1 MATWVIGDIQGCLE
15 AFDALLEM
23 LDPDPGTDRIWL
35 AGDLVNRGPDSL
47 GVLRRAMGMGAEC
60 VLGNH
65 DLHLLAVAQGARPCA
80 ASDTFGPVLA
90 APDRERLLDWL
101 RRRPLLHHDEGIG
114 WTMVHGGLPPDWD
127 LATARR
133 RAAEVEEVL
142 AGERAAAFLAHL
154 YGNEASVEEAAECGW
169 GHLRY
174 TLNALTRIRYVTGDG
189 RLDLSFAGAP
199 ERRPEGLVPWFSAP
213 ARRSPGGTGGLRPLG
228 DPRPRS
234 GDRRTRERPPRGHR
248 VRVGRAADRP
258 RSSVRGGA
266 IGGLPL
272 QHHELVAEGRRRA
285 GREPLALALLPLGR
299 VPFGEPDVAGE
310 VRVDPGEVQAP
321 WLSGSASR

>member
-23 LDPDPGTDRIWL
+23 LDPEPGTDRIWL

-65 DLHLLAVAQGARPCA
+65 DLHLLAVARGARPCA

-142 AGERAAAFLAHL
+142 AGERAAAFLARL

-174 TLNALTRIRYVTGDG
+174 TLNALTRIRCVTGDG
-189 RLDLSFAGAP
+189 RLDLSFAGSP
-199 ERRPEGLVPWFSAP
+199 ERRPAGLVPWFSAP
-213 ARRSPGGTGGLRPLG
+213 ARRSRGERVVFGHWATLDLDPEIAERENVRHVDTGCVWGGRLTALDLQSGAV
-228 DPRPRS
+228 RS
-234 GDRRTRERPPRGHR
+234 VDC
-248 VRVGRAADRP
+248 
-258 RSSVRGGA
+258 RSSTTN
-266 IGGLPL
+266 
-272 QHHELVAEGRRRA
+272 
-285 GREPLALALLPLGR
+285 
-299 VPFGEPDVAGE
+299 
-310 VRVDPGEVQAP
+310 
-321 WLSGSASR
+321 S

>member
-47 GVLRRAMGMGAEC
+47 GVLRRAMRMGAEC

-80 ASDTFGPVLA
+80 ASDTFGPVLE
-90 APDRERLLDWL
+90 APDRERLLGWL
-101 RRRPLLHHDEGIG
+101 RRRPLIHHDEGIG

-133 RAAEVEEVL
+133 RAEEVEEVL

-154 YGNEASVEEAAECGW
+154 YGNEASAEEAAECGW

-213 ARRSPGGTGGLRPLG
+213 ARRSRGERVVFGHWAALDLDPEIAERENVRHVDTGCVWGGRLTALDLQSGAV
-228 DPRPRS
+228 RS
-234 GDRRTRERPPRGHR
+234 VDC
-248 VRVGRAADRP
+248 
-258 RSSVRGGA
+258 RSSTTN
-266 IGGLPL
+266 
-272 QHHELVAEGRRRA
+272 
-285 GREPLALALLPLGR
+285 
-299 VPFGEPDVAGE
+299 
-310 VRVDPGEVQAP
+310 
-321 WLSGSASR
+321 S

>member
-80 ASDTFGPVLA
+80 TSDTFGPVLA

-142 AGERAAAFLAHL
+142 AGERAAAFLTHL

-213 ARRSPGGTGGLRPLG
+213 ARRSRGERVVFGHWATLDLDPEIAERENVRHVDTGCVWGGRLTALDLQSGAV
-228 DPRPRS
+228 RS
-234 GDRRTRERPPRGHR
+234 VDCRSRTTN
-248 VRVGRAADRP
+248 
-258 RSSVRGGA
+258 S
-266 IGGLPL
+266 
-272 QHHELVAEGRRRA
+272 
-285 GREPLALALLPLGR
+285 
-299 VPFGEPDVAGE
+299 
-310 VRVDPGEVQAP
+310 
-321 WLSGSASR
+321 

>member
-1 MATWVIGDIQGCLE
+1 MATWVIGDIQGCIE
-15 AFDALLEM
+15 AFDALLAV
-23 LDPDPGTDRIWL
+23 LDPDPGADRIWL

-65 DLHLLAVAQGARPCA
+65 DLHLLAVAHGARPCA
-80 ASDTFGPVLA
+80 ASDTFGPVLD

-142 AGERAAAFLAHL
+142 AGERAAEFLTHL

-174 TLNALTRIRYVTGDG
+174 TLNALTRIRCVTGDG
-189 RLDLSFAGAP
+189 RLDLSFTGSP

-213 ARRSPGGTGGLRPLG
+213 ARRSRGERVVFGHWATLDLDPQTAERENVRHVDTGCVWGGRLTALDLQSGAV
-228 DPRPRS
+228 RS
-234 GDRRTRERPPRGHR
+234 VDC
-248 VRVGRAADRP
+248 
-258 RSSVRGGA
+258 RSSTTN
-266 IGGLPL
+266 
-272 QHHELVAEGRRRA
+272 
-285 GREPLALALLPLGR
+285 
-299 VPFGEPDVAGE
+299 
-310 VRVDPGEVQAP
+310 
-321 WLSGSASR
+321 S

>member
-1 MATWVIGDIQGCLE
+1 MATWVIGDIQGCFE
-15 AFDALLEM
+15 SFDALLEM

-47 GVLRRAMGMGAEC
+47 AVLRRAMRMGAEC

-65 DLHLLAVAQGARPCA
+65 DLHLLAVAHGARPCA
-80 ASDTFGPVLA
+80 ASDTFGPVLE

-101 RRRPLLHHDEGIG
+101 RRRPLLHHDEEIG

-154 YGNEASVEEAAECGW
+154 YGDEASAEETAGDGW
-169 GHLRY
+169 GRLRY
-174 TLNALTRIRYVTGDG
+174 TLNALTRIRYVNGDG
-189 RLDLSFAGAP
+189 RLDLSFAGPP

-213 ARRSPGGTGGLRPLG
+213 ARRSRGERVVFGHWATLDLDPEIAERENVRHVDTGCVWGGRLTALDLQ
-228 DPRPRS
+228 S
-234 GDRRTRERPPRGHR
+234 GA
-248 VRVGRAADRP
+248 VRWVDC
-258 RSSVRGGA
+258 RSSTTN
-266 IGGLPL
+266 
-272 QHHELVAEGRRRA
+272 
-285 GREPLALALLPLGR
+285 
-299 VPFGEPDVAGE
+299 
-310 VRVDPGEVQAP
+310 
-321 WLSGSASR
+321 S

>member
-47 GVLRRAMGMGAEC
+47 GVLRRAMRMGAEC

-80 ASDTFGPVLA
+80 ASDTFGPVLE

-133 RAAEVEEVL
+133 RAEEVEYVL
-142 AGERAAAFLAHL
+142 AGERAAAFLTHL

-213 ARRSPGGTGGLRPLG
+213 ARRSRGEPVVFGHWAALDLDPEIAERENVRHVDTGCVWGGRLTALDLQSGAV
-228 DPRPRS
+228 RS
-234 GDRRTRERPPRGHR
+234 VDC
-248 VRVGRAADRP
+248 
-258 RSSVRGGA
+258 RSSTTN
-266 IGGLPL
+266 
-272 QHHELVAEGRRRA
+272 
-285 GREPLALALLPLGR
+285 
-299 VPFGEPDVAGE
+299 
-310 VRVDPGEVQAP
+310 
-321 WLSGSASR
+321 S

>member
-47 GVLRRAMGMGAEC
+47 GVLRRAMRMGAEC

-80 ASDTFGPVLA
+80 APDTFGPVLA

-142 AGERAAAFLAHL
+142 AGERAAAFLTHL

-199 ERRPEGLVPWFSAP
+199 EGRPEGLVPWFSAP
-213 ARRSPGGTGGLRPLG
+213 ARRSRGERVVFGHWATLDLDPEIAERENVRHVDTGCVWGGRLTALNLQSGAV
-228 DPRPRS
+228 RS
-234 GDRRTRERPPRGHR
+234 VDC
-248 VRVGRAADRP
+248 
-258 RSSVRGGA
+258 RSSTTN
-266 IGGLPL
+266 
-272 QHHELVAEGRRRA
+272 
-285 GREPLALALLPLGR
+285 
-299 VPFGEPDVAGE
+299 
-310 VRVDPGEVQAP
+310 
-321 WLSGSASR
+321 S

>member
-15 AFDALLEM
+15 AFDALLEV

-35 AGDLVNRGPDSL
+35 AGDLVNRGPNSL

-101 RRRPLLHHDEGIG
+101 RRRPLLHHDEGMG
-114 WTMVHGGLPPDWD
+114 WTMVHGGLPPGWD

-174 TLNALTRIRYVTGDG
+174 TLNALTRIRYVTEDG

-199 ERRPEGLVPWFSAP
+199 ESRPEGLVPWFSAP
-213 ARRSPGGTGGLRPLG
+213 ARRSRGERVVFGHWATLDLDPEIAERENVRHVDTGCVWGGRLTALDLQSGAV
-228 DPRPRS
+228 RS
-234 GDRRTRERPPRGHR
+234 VDC
-248 VRVGRAADRP
+248 
-258 RSSVRGGA
+258 RSSTTN
-266 IGGLPL
+266 
-272 QHHELVAEGRRRA
+272 
-285 GREPLALALLPLGR
+285 
-299 VPFGEPDVAGE
+299 
-310 VRVDPGEVQAP
+310 
-321 WLSGSASR
+321 S

>member
-1 MATWVIGDIQGCLE
+1 MATWVIGDIQGCFE

-23 LDPDPGTDRIWL
+23 LDPDPGADRIWL

-47 GVLRRAMGMGAEC
+47 GVLRRAMRMGAEC

-80 ASDTFGPVLA
+80 ASDTFGPVLE

-142 AGERAAAFLAHL
+142 AGERAPAFLTHL
-154 YGNEASVEEAAECGW
+154 YGNEASIEEAAECGW

-189 RLDLSFAGAP
+189 RLDLSFAGSP

-213 ARRSPGGTGGLRPLG
+213 ARRSRGERVVFGHWATLDLDPEIAEHENVRHVDTGCVWGGRLTALDLQSGAV
-228 DPRPRS
+228 RS
-234 GDRRTRERPPRGHR
+234 VDC
-248 VRVGRAADRP
+248 
-258 RSSVRGGA
+258 RSSTTN
-266 IGGLPL
+266 
-272 QHHELVAEGRRRA
+272 
-285 GREPLALALLPLGR
+285 
-299 VPFGEPDVAGE
+299 
-310 VRVDPGEVQAP
+310 
-321 WLSGSASR
+321 S

>member
-23 LDPDPGTDRIWL
+23 LDPAPGTDRIWL

-47 GVLRRAMGMGAEC
+47 GVLRRAMRIGAEC

-65 DLHLLAVAQGARPCA
+65 DLHLLAVAQGVRPCA
-80 ASDTFGPVLA
+80 ASDTFGPVLE

-133 RAAEVEEVL
+133 RAAEVEELL
-142 AGERAAAFLAHL
+142 AGERAAAFLTHL

-213 ARRSPGGTGGLRPLG
+213 ARRSRGERVVFGHWATLDLDPEIAERENVRHVDTGCVWGGRLTALDLQSGAV
-228 DPRPRS
+228 RS
-234 GDRRTRERPPRGHR
+234 
-248 VRVGRAADRP
+248 VGC
-258 RSSVRGGA
+258 RSSTTN
-266 IGGLPL
+266 
-272 QHHELVAEGRRRA
+272 
-285 GREPLALALLPLGR
+285 
-299 VPFGEPDVAGE
+299 
-310 VRVDPGEVQAP
+310 
-321 WLSGSASR
+321 S